1 MRLEQVRVDDTVD
14 VTFRVKVTEVQTSHL
29 NGTIA
34 STGAAVSV
42 SKDKDPKFEL
52 VPPDNPCLKSH
63 PVGATVRYA
72 NTDSTI
78 RMKVSGYT
86 FLSAERKWVVNHV
99 GVNCVSDGWDFASD
113 LVVVPDYKVGQW
125 LIHPEQIEVG
135 DWWADEGGWPCVVV
149 KIGPT
154 GNPFLRRWTSEHPD
168 KAPSPETLRAA
179 WTRLDGPPEPPVGSV
194 YVIRGT
200 VWESTNE
207 GHWRVG
213 MEGVDLWPE
222 AQAYYD
228 KVDLATLQIVHTL
241 GVE

>member
-1 MRLEQVRVDDTVD
+1 MTDQRPIDPSTLRDGDIVRAKRGEHGVVEGAFHPFAINNGWGIGSEAEADGLFAWNDKGWTITD
-14 VTFRVKVTEVQTSHL
+14 VLRPVLVKGDRVRHQPYGNRVLIVIDVI
-29 NGTIA
+29 N
-34 STGAAVSV
+34 
-42 SKDKDPKFEL
+42 
-52 VPPDNPCLKSH
+52 
-63 PVGATVRYA
+63 
-72 NTDSTI
+72 
-78 RMKVSGYT
+78 
-86 FLSAERKWVVNHV
+86 
-99 GVNCVSDGWDFASD
+99 SD
-113 LVVVPDYKVGQW
+113 LVMVVPEENRYIASWDVRTAD
-125 LIHPEQIEVG
+125 LTRLPAAPEPAPIEVG